1 MGLTMAEA
9 VVAANELQ
17 HSFFSIQSKSMG
29 PKRILVVDDN
39 PVILKALSFKL
50 NAAGFEPVTAEDG
63 AEAVSAVRTQAPDL
77 ILVDISFPPDVAN
90 GGGVPWDGFLIIDW
104 LRRFGEATAIPFIV
118 ITGGHTT
125 GCEERAR
132 AAGAVGLFYKP
143 LDYAE
148 LIGAIHQALEVKAA
162 A

>member
-1 MGLTMAEA
+1 M
-9 VVAANELQ
+9 
-17 HSFFSIQSKSMG
+17 
-29 PKRILVVDDN
+29 KRKKILIIDDN

-50 NAAGFEPVTAEDG
+50 NAAGFDAVTAEDG
-63 AEAVSAVRTQAPDL
+63 AEAVRAVRHEPPDL

-118 ITGGHTT
+118 ITGGHAISD
-125 GCEERAR
+125 CEERAH
-132 AAGAVGLFYKP
+132 AAGAVGIFYKP

-148 LIGAIHQALEVKAA
+148 LINAIHQALEVKAA